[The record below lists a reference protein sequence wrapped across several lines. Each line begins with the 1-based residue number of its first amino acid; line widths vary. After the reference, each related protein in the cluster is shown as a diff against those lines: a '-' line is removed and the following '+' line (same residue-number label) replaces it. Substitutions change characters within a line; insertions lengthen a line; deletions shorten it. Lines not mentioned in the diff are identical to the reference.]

1 MPFSFPNLA
10 KLLNMSKIPT
20 IKNLGP
26 VCEELFTLIDIH
38 TAEEVAKL
46 GAIESYIRLKLKAP
60 RRVNLMFLYAIYTGL
75 RGRHFNDLLP
85 EEKEKLKAEA
95 NTKLEAIREESQQ

>member
-1 MPFSFPNLA
+1 
-10 KLLNMSKIPT
+10 MSKIST

-26 VCEELFTLIDIH
+26 ACERLFALIDIH

-46 GAIESYIRLKLKAP
+46 GAIESYVKLKLTAP

-75 RGRHFNDLLP
+75 KGRHFNDLLP

-95 NTKLEAIREESQQ
+95 NTRLEAIRAENQKNN

>member
-1 MPFSFPNLA
+1 
-10 KLLNMSKIPT
+10 MSKIST

-26 VCEELFTLIDIH
+26 ACERLFALIDIH

-46 GAIESYIRLKLKAP
+46 GAIESYVKLKLTAP

-75 RGRHFNDLLP
+75 LP

-95 NTKLEAIREESQQ
+95 NTRLEAIRAENQKNN